1 MYLYYFK
8 IGILLKYIYSF
19 TIHFYVLEVNIDTK
33 ISHLL
38 NYVPIYLRSNVSP
51 SVSISIRSLPPRPI
65 KLARNQAPTR
75 RHRSP
80 GNKCFLLKIA
90 RIVREKLNAALLN
103 IGFQIIKENTSE
115 IGRWWLAAHREGWAN
130 LDGYQGKRYVK

>member
-38 NYVPIYLRSNVSP
+38 NYNSNLLSFQRFP
-51 SVSISIRSLPPRPI
+51 LGFYKHPFLASSSNKIS
-65 KLARNQAPTR
+65 A
-75 RHRSP
+75 
-80 GNKCFLLKIA
+80 
-90 RIVREKLNAALLN
+90 
-103 IGFQIIKENTSE
+103 
-115 IGRWWLAAHREGWAN
+115 
-130 LDGYQGKRYVK
+130 

>member
-33 ISHLL
+33 ISYLL

-51 SVSISIRSLPPRPI
+51 SALIW
-65 KLARNQAPTR
+65 
-75 RHRSP
+75 
-80 GNKCFLLKIA
+80 FL
-90 RIVREKLNAALLN
+90 
-103 IGFQIIKENTSE
+103 
-115 IGRWWLAAHREGWAN
+115 
-130 LDGYQGKRYVK
+130 